1 MLEPLLGLP
10 GRIKILIDR
19 ITSTRASN
27 LDNLNATVSSR
38 APASTAL
45 SSSVWTGTRAG
56 YLDAS
61 ISGRASQSS
70 VDAIPASPIKSVQ
83 RGLLIIGYG
92 YTPPHNVTISSV
104 DLGKS
109 MLTFSYGGAANDAL
123 TPEQMFWG
131 RLTSS
136 TNIRFDRYQT
146 SSSSYYT
153 IEWEVVEYV

>member
-10 GRIKILIDR
+10 GRIKILMDR

-70 VDAIPASPIKSVQ
+70 VDALPQGIIKSVQ
-83 RGLLIIGYG
+83 RGLLTLDFGDA
-92 YTPPHNVTISSV
+92 PPHNVTISSV

-109 MLTFSYGGAANDAL
+109 MLTFSYGEGVAGAL
-123 TPEQMFWG
+123 TPEQLLWG

-136 TNIRFDRYQT
+136 TNIRFDNYR
-146 SSSSYYT
+146 SLASPYT
-153 IEWEVVEYV
+153 IAWEVVEYV

>member
-27 LDNLNATVSSR
+27 LDNLDGAVSSR

-83 RGLLIIGYG
+83 RGLLTVGG
-92 YTPPHNVTISSV
+92 ADAPPYNVTISAV

-109 MLTFSYGGAANDAL
+109 VLTFSYGNSSSAELRSDRL
-123 TPEQMFWG
+123 LWG

-136 TNIRFDRYQT
+136 TNIRFDKCRPGVST
-146 SSSSYYT
+146 YT
-153 IEWEVVEYV
+153 IAWEVVEYA

>member
-45 SSSVWTGTRAG
+45 SSSVWTGTKAG
-56 YLDAS
+56 YVDTA

-70 VDAIPASPIKSVQ
+70 VDAIPTSPIESVQ
-83 RGLLIIGYG
+83 RGLLTVGG
-92 YTPPHNVTISSV
+92 ADAPPYNVTISSV

-109 MLTFSYGGAANDAL
+109 VLTFSYGEDNAGAL
-123 TPEQMFWG
+123 TPERLLWG

-136 TNIRFDRYQT
+136 TNIRFDKYRPGVST
-146 SSSSYYT
+146 YT
-153 IEWEVVEYV
+153 IAWEVVEYA

>member
-70 VDAIPASPIKSVQ
+70 VDALPTSPIKSVQ
-83 RGLLIIGYG
+83 RGLLTVGFG
-92 YTPPHNVTISSV
+92 DSPPYNVTISSV

-109 MLTFSYGGAANDAL
+109 VLTFSYGNSSSTELRSDRL
-123 TPEQMFWG
+123 LWG

-136 TNIRFDRYQT
+136 TNIRFDKYET
-146 SSSSYYT
+146 AIIYYT
-153 IEWEVVEYV
+153 IAWEVVEYA

>member
-83 RGLLIIGYG
+83 RGLLTVANI
-92 YTPPHNVTISSV
+92 PPFNVTISPVDINKSV
-104 DLGKS
+104 
-109 MLTFSYGGAANDAL
+109 LTFSYGADVDTAL
-123 TPEQMFWG
+123 TAEDLLWG

-136 TNIRFDRYQT
+136 TNIRFDKYDPT
-146 SSSSYYT
+146 YTGYT
-153 IEWEVVEYV
+153 IAWELIEYE

>member
-45 SSSVWTGTRAG
+45 SSSVWTGTKAG
-56 YLDAS
+56 YVDTA

-70 VDAIPASPIKSVQ
+70 VDALPQGIINSVQ
-83 RGLLIIGYG
+83 RGSFN
-92 YTPPHNVTISSV
+92 PPQSSTSANVTISSV

-109 MLTFSYGGAANDAL
+109 FLVFSFRSDIAASNL
-123 TPEQMFWG
+123 EHVWTG
-131 RLTSS
+131 NLTSA
-136 TNIRFDRYQT
+136 TNINFQRYT
-146 SSSSYYT
+146 AVTFPHT
-153 IEWEVVEYV
+153 IEWQVIEYV

>member
-10 GRIKILIDR
+10 GRIKILMDR

-45 SSSVWTGTRAG
+45 SSSVWTGTREG

-83 RGLLIIGYG
+83 RGLR
-92 YTPPHNVTISSV
+92 TVSFPNAPPYDVTISSV

-109 MLTFSYGGAANDAL
+109 MLTFSYGEGVTVAL
-123 TPEQMFWG
+123 TPERLLWG

-136 TNIRFDRYQT
+136 TNIRFDRDL
-146 SSSSYYT
+146 SSSSQFT
-153 IEWEVVEYV
+153 IEWQVIEYV

>member
-45 SSSVWTGTRAG
+45 SSSVWTGTKAG
-56 YLDAS
+56 YVDTA

-70 VDAIPASPIKSVQ
+70 VDALPQGIIKSVQ
-83 RGLLIIGYG
+83 RGLLIVGG
-92 YTPPHNVTISSV
+92 SDSPPYNVTISSV

-109 MLTFSYGGAANDAL
+109 VLTFSYGGDSAVAL
-123 TPEQMFWG
+123 TPERLLWG

-136 TNIRFDRYQT
+136 TNIRFDNYE
-146 SSSSYYT
+146 SAASYYT
-153 IEWEVVEYV
+153 IAWEVVEYV

>member
-27 LDNLNATVSSR
+27 LDNLDGAVSSR

-45 SSSVWTGTRAG
+45 SSSVWTGTKAG
-56 YLDAS
+56 YVDTA

-70 VDAIPASPIKSVQ
+70 VDAIPTSPIKSVQ
-83 RGLLIIGYG
+83 RGVA
-92 YTPPHNVTISSV
+92 TVADTAPHNVTISSV

-109 MLTFSYGGAANDAL
+109 VLTFSYGEDAETDL
-123 TPEQMFWG
+123 MADHLLWG
-131 RLTSS
+131 WLTSS
-136 TNIRFDRYQT
+136 TNIRFDNYE
-146 SSSSYYT
+146 SAVSYYT
-153 IEWEVVEYV
+153 IAWQVIEYV

>member
-10 GRIKILIDR
+10 GRIKILMDR

-27 LDNLNATVSSR
+27 LDNLDGAVSSR

-70 VDAIPASPIKSVQ
+70 VDALPQGIINSVQ
-83 RGLLIIGYG
+83 RGSFN
-92 YTPPHNVTISSV
+92 PPESSVSANVTISSV
-104 DLGKS
+104 DLGKAF
-109 MLTFSYGGAANDAL
+109 LVFSFRTDIGSQKLEYIWTGN
-123 TPEQMFWG
+123 
-131 RLTSS
+131 LTSA
-136 TNIRFDRYQT
+136 TNINFQRYT
-146 SSSSYYT
+146 ALSVPHT
-153 IEWEVVEYV
+153 IEWQVIEYV

>member
-61 ISGRASQSS
+61 IADRASQSS
-70 VDAIPASPIKSVQ
+70 VDAIPTSPIKSVQ
-83 RGLLIIGYG
+83 RGLLIVGG
-92 YTPPHNVTISSV
+92 SDSPPYNVTISSV

-109 MLTFSYGGAANDAL
+109 VLTFSYGGDVAAEL
-123 TPEQMFWG
+123 TPERLLWG

-136 TNIRFDRYQT
+136 TNIRFDKYRPG
-146 SSSSYYT
+146 SLIYT
-153 IEWEVVEYV
+153 IAWEVVEYA

>member
-61 ISGRASQSS
+61 IAGRASQSS
-70 VDAIPASPIKSVQ
+70 VDAIPTSPIKSVQ
-83 RGLLIIGYG
+83 RGLLTVGIPDASPY
-92 YTPPHNVTISSV
+92 NVTISSV

-109 MLTFSYGGAANDAL
+109 VLTFSYGANTTAAL
-123 TPEQMFWG
+123 TSQGLLWG

-136 TNIRFDRYQT
+136 TNIRFDKYR
-146 SSSSYYT
+146 SAASNYT
-153 IEWEVVEYV
+153 IAWEVVEYV

>member
-10 GRIKILIDR
+10 GRIKILMDR

-45 SSSVWTGTRAG
+45 SSSVWTGTKAG
-56 YLDAS
+56 YVDTA

-70 VDAIPASPIKSVQ
+70 VDALPQGIIKSVQ
-83 RGLLIIGYG
+83 RGSFN
-92 YTPPHNVTISSV
+92 PPQSSTSANVTISSV

-109 MLTFSYGGAANDAL
+109 FLVFSFRTDTTVSDFRIVWTGN
-123 TPEQMFWG
+123 
-131 RLTSS
+131 LTSA
-136 TNIRFDRYQT
+136 TNINFQRYVAVVIPN
-146 SSSSYYT
+146 T
-153 IEWEVVEYV
+153 IEWQVIEYV

>member
-27 LDNLNATVSSR
+27 LDNLDGAVSSR

-61 ISGRASQSS
+61 ISGLASQSS
-70 VDAIPASPIKSVQ
+70 VDAIPTSPIKSVQ
-83 RGLLIIGYG
+83 RGLLTVGFG
-92 YTPPHNVTISSV
+92 DSPPYNVTISSV

-109 MLTFSYGGAANDAL
+109 VLTFSYGEDNAGAL
-123 TPEQMFWG
+123 TPERLLWG

-136 TNIRFDRYQT
+136 TNIRFDKYNT
-146 SSSSYYT
+146 DVANYK
-153 IEWEVVEYV
+153 IAWEVVEYA

>member
-56 YLDAS
+56 YVDAS

-70 VDAIPASPIKSVQ
+70 VDALPQGIIKSVQ
-83 RGLLIIGYG
+83 RGLLTLDSGDA
-92 YTPPHNVTISSV
+92 PPHNVTISSV

-109 MLTFSYGGAANDAL
+109 MLTFSYGASSTATL
-123 TPEQMFWG
+123 TPERLLWG

-136 TNIRFDRYQT
+136 TNIRFDRYDST
-146 SSSSYYT
+146 LFYHT
-153 IEWEVVEYV
+153 IAWEVVEYA

>member
-10 GRIKILIDR
+10 GRIKILMDR

-27 LDNLNATVSSR
+27 LDNLNASVSSR

-70 VDAIPASPIKSVQ
+70 VDAIPTSPIKSVQ
-83 RGLLIIGYG
+83 RGLLTVGFADA
-92 YTPPHNVTISSV
+92 PPYNVTISSV

-109 MLTFSYGGAANDAL
+109 MLTFSYGENNTSAL
-123 TPEQMFWG
+123 TSERLLWG

-136 TNIRFDRYQT
+136 TNIRFDKYRSAAST
-146 SSSSYYT
+146 YT
-153 IEWEVVEYV
+153 IAWEVIEYV